1 MPMHLASSRSPTPSF
16 IRASFIPAAP
26 NGHTHAVVNA
36 HGITYGQPAILRLIA
51 ENAAEE
57 AQIQAEYTRLQNA
70 GAKVSWYGKEA
81 YGGSD
86 HMALGL
92 EVELA

>member
-1 MPMHLASSRSPTPSF
+1 MRIH
-16 IRASFIPAAP
+16 IIPAHQVSP
-26 NGHTHAVVNA
+26 RPHER
-36 HGITYGQPAILRLIA
+36 IQPAILRLIA

-57 AQIQAEYTRLQNA
+57 AQIQAEYTRLKNA

>member
-1 MPMHLASSRSPTPSF
+1 MRIH
-16 IRASFIPAAP
+16 IIPASEPLAVP
-26 NGHTHAVVNA
+26 N
-36 HGITYGQPAILRLIA
+36 PPILRLIA

-57 AQIQAEYTRLQNA
+57 AQINQEYIRLKNA

-92 EVELA
+92 EVELAEHARSDT

>member
-1 MPMHLASSRSPTPSF
+1 MRIH
-16 IRASFIPAAP
+16 IIPEHKQTLS
-26 NGHTHAVVNA
+26 NISVM
-36 HGITYGQPAILRLIA
+36 QPAILRLIA

-57 AQIQAEYTRLQNA
+57 AQINQEYIRLKNA